1 MNSTP
6 CELQKPLAFGR
17 YAPILCLWHKAH
29 GATLLASLMSE
40 LIDSA
45 SLRYLRRRSL
55 CELRRWSDKSRFRR
69 KKYGIPEKVFRIFGG
84 EREI

>member
-17 YAPILCLWHKAH
+17 FTPILCLWHKAH

-45 SLRYLRRRSL
+45 SLRYLRLGREATPGAES
-55 CELRRWSDKSRFRR
+55 CKSRLR
-69 KKYGIPEKVFRIFGG
+69 KTKRDTLKGIHQKLC
-84 EREI
+84 

>member
-45 SLRYLRRRSL
+45 ALRYLRLGREATPGAERQISHAP
-55 CELRRWSDKSRFRR
+55 KG
-69 KKYGIPEKVFRIFGG
+69 KKRQPRM
-84 EREI
+84 